1 MATPPRQRFARL
13 VCDLSLELVEQP
25 QTAPEELG
33 PLVPDVGFHGPTIAS
48 RCPVAAIISTH
59 SCPQYCLP
67 HQTIWP
73 STHFIT
79 PQDSLQIRLKV
90 EPCVEEF
97 AEESAEESGEESGR
111 RGLVSH
117 RPSGHPS
124 PRLPKRL
131 PVPGVGDHLS

>member
-1 MATPPRQRFARL
+1 MPSPPGQRRARL
-13 VCDLSLELVEQP
+13 IGNLAVQLIEHP

-33 PLVPDVGFHGPTIAS
+33 PLVPHVGFHGPTIAS

-59 SCPQYCLP
+59 PCPQYCLP

-90 EPCVEEF
+90 EPCIEEF
-97 AEESAEESGEESGR
+97 AEESGEESGEEFAR
-111 RGLVSH
+111 TGRVSH
-117 RPSGHPS
+117 RPSGDPS
-124 PRLPKRL
+124 PCLPE
-131 PVPGVGDHLS
+131 